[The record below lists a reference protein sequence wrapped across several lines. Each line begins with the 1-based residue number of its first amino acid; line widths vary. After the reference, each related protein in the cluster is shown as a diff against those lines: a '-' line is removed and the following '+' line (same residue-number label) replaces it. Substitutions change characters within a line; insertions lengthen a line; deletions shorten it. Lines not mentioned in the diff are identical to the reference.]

1 MRQISFK
8 EFCTMMGNANESF
21 VKIPFLLPL
30 LFKFYIKKEEHEYTV
45 VAITP
50 RRTLKIIFFIPVMLF
65 TFFRYLWKYGVKEF
79 FEDFPMNF
87 FGGDDFTIRIK
98 KSP

>member
-1 MRQISFK
+1 MKTISYK
-8 EFCTMMGNANESF
+8 EFCIMMENANEPF
-21 VKIPFLLPL
+21 VKFPFLLPL

-65 TFFRYLWKYGVKEF
+65 TFFWYLWKYGVKEF

-87 FGGDDFTIRIK
+87 FGNDDFTIRIK